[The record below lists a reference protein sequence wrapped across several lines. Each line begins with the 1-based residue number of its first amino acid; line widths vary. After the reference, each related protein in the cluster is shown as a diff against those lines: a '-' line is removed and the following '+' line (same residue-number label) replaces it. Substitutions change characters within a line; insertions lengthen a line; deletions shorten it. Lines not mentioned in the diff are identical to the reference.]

1 MSYAV
6 EPYPKGV
13 EITLEPGDL
22 VARAA
27 LADLPGKNMLEAA
40 IAAIEKALKAAEG
53 EQMPRKLLL
62 NSAIEAVNITERYA
76 QRALEEVLKKL
87 GDKVTVFSLKG
98 RGSPKAYAYN
108 ISSSRDDSSVGDELS
123 FDEQVFSVK
132 DKSGTKEP
140 VEDF

>member
-1 MSYAV
+1 
-6 EPYPKGV
+6 
-13 EITLEPGDL
+13 
-22 VARAA
+22 
-27 LADLPGKNMLEAA
+27 MLEAA
-40 IAAIEKALKAAEG
+40 IAAIEEALKAAEG

-76 QRALEEVLKKL
+76 VRALEEVLKKL
-87 GDKVTVFSLKG
+87 GDKVTVFNLKG

-108 ISSSRDDSSVGDELS
+108 ISSSRDGSSVGDELS
-123 FDEQVFSVK
+123 FSEAEFSVK